1 MQFARS
7 AFAPKAEVDHGWW
20 YFRKVPIADPE
31 EVAASALPS
40 TAEIQRGNGCARF
53 VLQAVVSHA
62 VHRGE
67 HNTISICKSCIP
79 GLENPKGP
87 VKLLDLTTRFSCFEA
102 PTLHSIRSALLGTVI
117 LSLTCVTAFAEK
129 RVALVIGNSAY
140 KNVAPLDNP
149 KHDAKLMADSLRELG
164 FVLVG
169 ASPQIDLDK
178 AGFED
183 ILQKF
188 GNELVGADVAL
199 FYYAG
204 HGIQVRGSNYLVPVG
219 ANPAREA
226 DVLFQMVDTS
236 LVLAAMEGSG
246 TRLNLVILDACRNNP
261 FGGRGLRTVESGLA
275 QMRAP
280 EGTLIS
286 YATQPGNVALDGTG
300 GNSPY
305 TKALSQIIRKVGL
318 NVFQTFNEVGLEVMR
333 ATGNAQQPWV
343 STSPIKG
350 NFQFVVSPEQA
361 PAAPA
366 NTAGTNEAAQAWATI
381 QNTTSVA
388 VLETFVAR
396 FGDTFYGNAARARLE
411 ELKKQPIASARA
423 PVENQKPL
431 SASPQTALART
442 YEPNINREGVTIS
455 DFNLSSAD
463 PRLCQTFCIKNSQ
476 CTAWVY
482 RAPEGRTDNR
492 PHCWLRNKVT
502 RSRGDNVTISGDIP
516 R

>member
-1 MQFARS
+1 
-7 AFAPKAEVDHGWW
+7 
-20 YFRKVPIADPE
+20 
-31 EVAASALPS
+31 
-40 TAEIQRGNGCARF
+40 
-53 VLQAVVSHA
+53 
-62 VHRGE
+62 
-67 HNTISICKSCIP
+67 
-79 GLENPKGP
+79 
-87 VKLLDLTTRFSCFEA
+87 
-102 PTLHSIRSALLGTVI
+102 LLGTIIFI
-117 LSLTCVTAFAEK
+117 LTGTTAFAEK

-149 KHDAKLMADSLRELG
+149 RNDAKLMANSLRELG
-164 FVLVG
+164 FTLVG
-169 ASPQIDLDK
+169 GSPQIDLDK
-178 AGFED
+178 PGFD
-183 ILQKF
+183 DLLQKF

-204 HGIQVRGSNYLVPVG
+204 HGIQVRGSNYLVPVS

-226 DVLFQMVDTS
+226 DVLFQMIDTS

-261 FGGRGLRTVESGLA
+261 FGGRGLRAVESGLA

-305 TKALSQIIRKVGL
+305 TRALSQIMRKAGL
-318 NVFQTFNEVGLEVMR
+318 DIFQTFNEVGLEVMR

-343 STSPIKG
+343 STSPIRG

-361 PAAPA
+361 PSQAPVAPAAAAPA
-366 NTAGTNEAAQAWATI
+366 TATSEAAQAWATI

-388 VLETFVAR
+388 VLQTFVTR
-396 FGDTFYGNAARARLE
+396 FGDTFYGNVARARLE
-411 ELKKQPIASARA
+411 ELKKKPVTSTAV
-423 PVENQKPL
+423 PVE
-431 SASPQTALART
+431 PQRPISVPPQPAPSQTTLART
-442 YEPNINREGVTIS
+442 YEPNVNREGVTLS
-455 DFNLSSAD
+455 DFNLSSNDA
-463 PRLCQTFCIKNSQ
+463 RLCQSFCIKNSQ

-492 PHCWLRNKVT
+492 PHCWLRNNVAKM
-502 RSRGDNVTISGDIP
+502 RGDNLTISGDVP

>member
-1 MQFARS
+1 
-7 AFAPKAEVDHGWW
+7 
-20 YFRKVPIADPE
+20 
-31 EVAASALPS
+31 L
-40 TAEIQRGNGCARF
+40 
-53 VLQAVVSHA
+53 
-62 VHRGE
+62 
-67 HNTISICKSCIP
+67 HN
-79 GLENPKGP
+79 
-87 VKLLDLTTRFSCFEA
+87 
-102 PTLHSIRSALLGTVI
+102 IRSAILGTII
-117 LSLTCVTAFAEK
+117 LALAGTTALAEK

-149 KHDAKLMADSLRELG
+149 KNDAKLMASSLRELG
-164 FVLVG
+164 FTLVG
-169 ASPQIDLDK
+169 GSPQIDLDK
-178 AGFED
+178 PGFD
-183 ILQKF
+183 DLLQKF

-204 HGIQVRGSNYLVPVG
+204 HGIQVRGSNYLVPVS

-226 DVLFQMVDTS
+226 DVLFQMIDTS

-261 FGGRGLRTVESGLA
+261 FGGRGLRAVESGLA
-275 QMRAP
+275 QIRAP

-305 TKALSQIIRKVGL
+305 TKALSQIMRKAGL
-318 NVFQTFNEVGLEVMR
+318 NIFQTFNEVGLEVMR

-350 NFQFVVSPEQA
+350 NFQFVVSPDQAPSPTPVAPA
-361 PAAPA
+361 PAAA
-366 NTAGTNEAAQAWATI
+366 TGTNEAAQAWATI

-388 VLETFVAR
+388 VLQTFVTR

-411 ELKKQPIASARA
+411 ELKKQPAAGASVPAA
-423 PVENQKPL
+423 TQKSL
-431 SASPQTALART
+431 SAPPQPAPQPTTLART
-442 YEPNINREGVTIS
+442 YEPNVNREGVTLS
-455 DFNLSSAD
+455 DFNLSSNDA
-463 PRLCQTFCIKNSQ
+463 RLCQNFCIKNSQ

-482 RAPEGRTDNR
+482 RAPEGRSDHN
-492 PHCWLRNKVT
+492 PHCWLRNNVAKM
-502 RSRGDNVTISGDIP
+502 RGDSLTISGDVP